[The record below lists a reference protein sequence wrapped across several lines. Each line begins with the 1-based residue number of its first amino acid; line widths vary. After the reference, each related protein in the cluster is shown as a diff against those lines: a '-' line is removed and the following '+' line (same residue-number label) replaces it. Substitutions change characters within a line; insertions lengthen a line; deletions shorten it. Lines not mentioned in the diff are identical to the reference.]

1 MIQVLFIEMG
11 KLGGESAL
19 GEEIKNALWDILKTE
34 HTPTSKNN
42 NSSWSVNPRDSG
54 EATAVG

>member
-1 MIQVLFIEMG
+1 MLFIEMG

-19 GEEIKNALWDILKTE
+19 GEEIKNALWDVLKTE

-54 EATAVG
+54 EATAAG